1 MRRLAL
7 PAAVLVLLAACTAA
21 PDPGPDADEIEA
33 WFSRQSGS
41 SADDSLGSATSKADP
56 ADDDLEQPDDAGVT
70 LTFSE
75 PTGLTGVR
83 LSCFGSTSLDFRVH
97 VTTAS
102 ASRTYGYDDVA
113 CGEDAEQALADTD
126 VTDVR
131 LEASGADHAGAWHAV
146 VLGRAG

>member
-7 PAAVLVLLAACTAA
+7 PAAVLVLLAGCTAA

-41 SADDSLGSATSKADP
+41 GDDGLGSATSKVGP
-56 ADDDLEQPDDAGVT
+56 ADDDVERPDDAGIT
-70 LTFSE
+70 LTY
-75 PTGLTGVR
+75 PDRPALAGVR
-83 LSCFGSTSLDFRVH
+83 LSCVGSSSLDFEVH

-102 ASRTYGYDDVA
+102 SARSYAYPDVA
-113 CGEDAEQALADTD
+113 CGEEVEQALAGDD

-131 LEASGADHAGAWHAV
+131 VDASGADHAGAWHAV
-146 VLGRAG
+146 VLGQAG